1 MASVLDLGLVEYFI
15 PIIVFLFV
23 MVVLWALLEK
33 TGFFSKQPWVNLLLS
48 FCLAALFIIVPGISE
63 VITLSLPWFIVLFI
77 FLLFLILTFLFMG
90 VNPDVVSGVFG
101 SNIVVFWAI
110 LIISLGIFGFAFT
123 QVYGEQI
130 HDITSTD
137 TTTEDGDLVQNIGQI
152 LFTPKILGFL
162 LLIVIAGFGVRF
174 ISANTS

>member
-1 MASVLDLGLVEYFI
+1 
-15 PIIVFLFV
+15 
-23 MVVLWALLEK
+23 
-33 TGFFSKQPWVNLLLS
+33 
-48 FCLAALFIIVPGISE
+48 
-63 VITLSLPWFIVLFI
+63 
-77 FLLFLILTFLFMG
+77 MG